1 MSQKIE
7 NAIGSYLE
15 SVAKKGGLTSYGELV
30 REFDLPQLDGAWTAH
45 PLAQIFE
52 AIDHQDA
59 ATKRP
64 FRTSVVVVQN
74 TNMPGAG
81 FFEALERLKGM
92 SDPRTPDG
100 RLAVWTSEV
109 NAAHAYAW
117 S

>member
-52 AIDHQDA
+52 VIDQQDVTA
-59 ATKRP
+59 KRP
-64 FRTSVVVVQN
+64 FRTSVVVVQSS
-74 TNMPGAG
+74 NMPGAG
-81 FFEALERLKGM
+81 FFEALERLKGI
-92 SDPRTPDG
+92 PDSG
-100 RLAVWTSEV
+100 SPNVRLAVWTSEV